1 MSLWVS
7 SEDVMPVLCLL
18 WEYCCAL
25 LSFSVT
31 SCWPSNNS
39 SNLSSSTSLSAIHC
53 TPPAYFLSIPVL
65 EWFHS
70 FSFSLAFIVIS
81 YPIAS
86 LPFSFPFP
94 CLFYP
99 VLSYPKCFYIYSN
112 FFAYPI
118 LSYLILSFVSL
129 PFSLLI
135 LSVHIFLHPFFL
147 CLFYLILSFAV
158 ASLLFLCIPFSSSL
172 LFLFCRLGSYFWNQ
186 LAGGL
191 PKWLVD

>member
-39 SNLSSSTSLSAIHC
+39 SNLSSSASLSAVHC

-81 YPIAS
+81 YPIAC

-99 VLSYPKCFYIYSN
+99 VLSYPKCFYIYSY
-112 FFAYPI
+112 FLPI
-118 LSYLILSFVSL
+118 LSYLILSYPLYPFLFLCLSYLFIFFTSLFSL
-129 PFSLLI
+129 PFLFNPILCCCIPSVSLHSLQFIPSLSI
-135 LSVHIFLHPFFL
+135 LSARI
-147 CLFYLILSFAV
+147 
-158 ASLLFLCIPFSSSL
+158 LFLKSTSWWF
-172 LFLFCRLGSYFWNQ
+172 
-186 LAGGL
+186 A
-191 PKWLVD
+191 